1 MMLAGNK
8 AKPPPLVKH
17 TTKTIHQVIL
27 FLKKDR
33 PFFFLQKIPE
43 LYENA
48 DQPTH
53 LTFLG

>member
-1 MMLAGNK
+1 MILAGNK

-33 PFFFLQKIPE
+33 PFFFFKKFLNFMKM
-43 LYENA
+43 LTN
-48 DQPTH
+48 QPT
-53 LTFLG
+53 LPF

>member
-1 MMLAGNK
+1 MILAENK

-17 TTKTIHQVIL
+17 TTKTIHLVIL
-27 FLKKDR
+27 FLEKDSL
-33 PFFFLQKIPE
+33 FFLQKIPE
-43 LYENA
+43 LYQNA